1 MGGGMQAVLVAP
13 GVKGKKVLSFDR
25 VGLKEKDAVAG
36 LIRSIVATSSP
47 AQRSAFHVLDLARV
61 ADLFHA
67 WRRALPDVRPY
78 YAVKCNPEPALV
90 GALAALGAGF
100 DCASRAEIE
109 AVLALGVHP
118 RSIVFA
124 NPCKPEPHLEYAAE
138 VGVNLTT
145 YDSVEEVAKVRRC
158 HPNCELLLRLKGPDG
173 GEAKID
179 LGTKYGAHADEVV
192 PLLRAAQS
200 AGLNVAGV
208 SFHVGS
214 GASRMDVYRGAIE
227 AARAAFDAAV
237 ALGMP
242 PMRMLDIGGGFTAGA
257 TFDEAAV
264 VINDALAQ
272 HFSDLPCVEVIG
284 EPGRYF
290 AETAFTLAAR
300 VIGKRTRG
308 EVREYWI
315 DDGLYGS
322 LNCILMDHYVPR
334 PRPLAS
340 PRPGEKTHTST
351 VFGPTCDSLDTVVTG
366 YQLPEMS
373 VGDWLIFDDMGAYST
388 AAGSKFNGF
397 DTSEIKIYLEYST

>member
-1 MGGGMQAVLVAP
+1 MNTVLLGP
-13 GVKGKKVLSFDR
+13 GVKDRKVISFKRGSGK
-25 VGLKEKDAVAG
+25 GKDAVSG
-36 LIRSIVATSSP
+36 LIRSVIATSSP
-47 AQRSAFHVLDLARV
+47 APRSAFHVLDLGKIV
-61 ADLFHA
+61 DLFRA
-67 WRRALPDVRPY
+67 WRRALPGMRPY

-100 DCASRAEIE
+100 DCASQAEIQ
-109 AVLALGVHP
+109 AVLTLGVHP
-118 RSIVFA
+118 RDVIYA

-145 YDSVEEVAKVRRC
+145 YDSVEEVAKVKRC
-158 HPNCELLLRLKGPDG
+158 HPKCELLLRIKGPDG
-173 GEAKID
+173 GKAKVD
-179 LGTKYGAHADEVV
+179 LGIKYGALADEVV

-208 SFHVGS
+208 CFHVGT
-214 GASRMDVYRGAIE
+214 GASCTDVYRGAIE
-227 AARAAFDAAV
+227 SARAAFDAAA

-242 PMRMLDIGGGFTAGA
+242 PMRILDIGGGFMAGS
-257 TFDEAAV
+257 TFDDAAA
-264 VINDALAQ
+264 VINDALEKY
-272 HFSDLPCVEVIG
+272 FGDLPCVEIIG

-315 DDGLYGS
+315 DDGVYGS
-322 LNCILMDHYVPR
+322 LNCILMDYYVPR
-334 PRPLAS
+334 PRPLAT

-351 VFGPTCDSLDTVVTG
+351 LFGPTCDSLDKVVTG

-373 VGDWLIFDDMGAYST
+373 VGDWLVFDNMGAYTT

-397 DTSEIKIYLEYST
+397 DTSEIKIYVAYSN